1 MLFMDTFSPLGN
13 SENDK
18 DVFFF
23 SKVGL
28 SRIYKKKKTLLDE
41 LLFNI
46 QMQI

>member
-13 SENDK
+13 LENDK

-28 SRIYKKKKTLLDE
+28 SRIYQKKTLLDE